1 MTGVW
6 SVVMVLLGIWPG
18 APNGSGVNP
27 IGVNQASYSVP
38 AMEAPVT
45 QQIQESS
52 LREHSLGQ
60 SA

>member
-27 IGVNQASYSVP
+27 IGVNQASSYSVP
-38 AMEAPVT
+38 VMEAPNT
-45 QQIQESS
+45 QQILE
-52 LREHSLGQ
+52 Q